1 MATQRWVAI
10 SHLRAHMIERW
21 YVFLFLGAR
30 TSASS
35 YPHSGTRLERVTDF
49 TGHAPGGRE
58 YRRLLIGLFFG
69 GVATFAQL
77 YATQAVLPAIA
88 RDVPTTPS
96 AAALTVS
103 ASTLGLAVAVIP
115 WSIVADR
122 FGRVPAMTIGLIAAT
137 ILGGVTPLAHD
148 LGILLALRLLEGV
161 ALGAVPAVALAYLSE
176 EIDARYVAAAA
187 GSYIAGTTVGGLSGR
202 VVSGW
207 VAEAVG
213 WRWGVASVVLL
224 CVISAVLFLTLVPAS
239 RGFVPG
245 RLRATP
251 GPSVRRRLWFTLRS
265 PVQLALYAQGFL
277 LMGAFVAVYNYLG
290 FHLIAPPFSLAPAVV
305 TPLFLAY
312 LAGTLSSPR
321 AGALAVRHGR
331 LPVLLVCSTVM
342 AAGAALMFVP
352 AVVSVVVGLVA
363 FTAGFFGAHA
373 VASGWT
379 PVAAHPEAR
388 AQASSLYYLG
398 YYAGSSLFGWALGVV
413 FGTAGWGWFLGA
425 VMAMCALAMALAVG
439 ALRPWS
445 SPAR

>member
-1 MATQRWVAI
+1 M
-10 SHLRAHMIERW
+10 SDFSGHLPGSRA
-21 YVFLFLGAR
+21 
-30 TSASS
+30 
-35 YPHSGTRLERVTDF
+35 
-49 TGHAPGGRE
+49 

-77 YATQAVLPAIA
+77 YATQAVLPVIA
-88 RDVPTTPS
+88 ADVGASPS
-96 AAALTVS
+96 GAALTVS

-122 FGRVPAMTIGLIAAT
+122 VGRVPAMAIGLIAAT
-137 ILGGVTPLAHD
+137 LLGGITPFAHD
-148 LGILLALRLLEGV
+148 LGILLALRLLEGA

-176 EIDARYVAAAA
+176 EVDARHVAAAA
-187 GSYIAGTTVGGLSGR
+187 GSYIAGTTVGGLTGR

-207 VAEAVG
+207 VAELAG

-224 CVISAVLFLTLVPAS
+224 CVVAAVLFLALVPAA

-245 RLRATP
+245 RFRSTP
-251 GPSVRRRLWFTLRS
+251 GPSVRRRLWLNLRS

-290 FHLIAPPFSLAPAVV
+290 FHLSEPPFSLPPVV
-305 TPLFLAY
+305 ITLLFLAY
-312 LAGTLSSPR
+312 LAGTVSSPR

-331 LPVLLVCSTVM
+331 LSVLLACAVVM
-342 AAGAALMFVP
+342 TGGVALMFVP
-352 AVVSVVVGLVA
+352 ATAAAVVGLVA

-379 PVAAHPEAR
+379 PVAADPRAR

-398 YYAGSSLFGWALGVV
+398 YYAGSSVFGWALGLV
-413 FGTAGWGWFLGA
+413 FGSAGWGWFLGA
-425 VMAMCALAMALAVG
+425 VLAMCVVAMGLAFA
-439 ALRPWS
+439 ALRPV
-445 SPAR
+445 SP